1 MKIYRQ
7 RSKWTLSEQWVQRI
21 GRARKSERVWK
32 ACKRRELSK
41 LSMACGASML
51 DKRAVKVVCTRTCV
65 WISGFCLQILH
76 RNNTQLSAELP
87 QNALQIDGVHGSCG
101 AAQGGG
107 ESAQALLI
115 ADCCDRVVD
124 RKGAQDARSCKL
136 TLKVA
141 LTCGYEV
148 QAKEKLCDCRL
159 ALPNTHNTQANT
171 NIQRLT
177 CCVMLCCFNYSS

>member
-1 MKIYRQ
+1 MDAIRTVSAKN
-7 RSKWTLSEQWVQRI
+7 
-21 GRARKSERVWK
+21 GRAQEKVSEYEKPAKDVSYQSCRWHVERVCLTK
-32 ACKRRELSK
+32 DLSK
-41 LSMACGASML
+41 LFVLAHVCEFRVFVYRFCTETTPSWVQSCRRKRCKSMVCM
-51 DKRAVKVVCTRTCV
+51 AVAEQHKAVESR
-65 WISGFCLQILH
+65 H
-76 RNNTQLSAELP
+76 RHCS
-87 QNALQIDGVHGSCG
+87 
-101 AAQGGG
+101 
-107 ESAQALLI
+107 LLI

-159 ALPNTHNTQANT
+159 ALPNTQANT
-171 NIQRLT
+171 NIQPLT